1 MSLLETLSQEHREV
15 SRLIDGVLASTDPVE
30 RRRLFEEAASK
41 LIAHAEAED
50 LVLYKPLM
58 QKEGDAR
65 QLMLF
70 AEEEHVLLE
79 GIVRGLRR
87 RESTESESWMHMCDI
102 LSSALAHHVGQEE
115 NEAFPEARR
124 HFSASELD
132 RMDQEFQ
139 AEEQRH
145 LTGTT
150 STLVR

>member
-15 SRLIDGVLASTDPVE
+15 SRLIDGVLASSDPAE

-50 LVLYKPLM
+50 RVLYKPLL
-58 QKEGDAR
+58 QKGGDAR

-87 RESTESESWMHMCDI
+87 RENTESDSWMHMCNI
-102 LSSALAHHVGQEE
+102 LSSALAHHVSQEE

-124 HFSASELD
+124 HFSAGELD
-132 RMDQEFQ
+132 RMDQEFRT
-139 AEEQRH
+139 EKGRY
-145 LTGTT
+145 
-150 STLVR
+150 